1 MRAIHGSLLL
11 GSFLIAGAAA
21 AHHGWGTYDA
31 SKMIVL
37 EGPVLRSSYEFP
49 HGEVELEGQDG
60 RWTVTLAP
68 PSRMQTR
75 GLSREDLAIGNRV
88 KAEGYPSTVRKNEM
102 RAERVTVGTRVIEMR

>member
-1 MRAIHGSLLL
+1 MRTVQGVL
-11 GSFLIAGAAA
+11 FLSAVVIAGSAA

-31 SKMIVL
+31 SKTIVL
-37 EGPVLRSSYEFP
+37 EGPVLKSSYEFP
-49 HGEVELEGQDG
+49 HGEIELDGQGG

-75 GLSREDLAIGNRV
+75 GLSREDIAVGRRI

-102 RAERVTVGTRVIEMR
+102 RAERVTVGNRVVEMR